1 MREKL
6 EGRTGKCGKVRE
18 SVLTW
23 ERLEI
28 GTGIMKYCTYALF
41 AKLELSENNGRNVKG
56 RTRLEEGDESI
67 VVRGDKGDD
76 NSGEGKEG

>member
-1 MREKL
+1 M
-6 EGRTGKCGKVRE
+6 RE

-56 RTRLEEGDESI
+56 RTRLEEGDEASLCEEIKETTI
-67 VVRGDKGDD
+67 VERGRKDKLTCGCR
-76 NSGEGKEG
+76 N